1 MPGEPDLRA
10 AAAHWVA
17 AGAKAALPDT
27 FPRQPLTFRPWT
39 PDCPMRAGV
48 WDIPVPDTM
57 ETVEPSVLLMPCLGY
72 DIEGYR
78 LGHGGGYY
86 DRTLAAM
93 RPRPLAIGVGYS
105 HAVLPTI
112 WPQAHDIP
120 MDAVVTEK
128 AFIWHC
134 GFR

>member
-1 MPGEPDLRA
+1 MHGEPDLRA
-10 AAAHWVA
+10 AAAQWVA